1 MMDGPGTG
9 VPRGARGTD
18 GLSRA
23 EREEDGAPLDRYEV
37 VASVDD
43 LPEGALVPVTLSDGT
58 RICLFNHH
66 GTIGA
71 VDDTCTHAEFAM
83 SDGVLHP
90 DGTIECV
97 WHGARFHC
105 MTGAVCRGPAFDPLP
120 VHAVQVV
127 DGSVLVKRRAR

>member
-1 MMDGPGTG
+1 MTEGRPA
-9 VPRGARGTD
+9 PSAARGTD
-18 GLSRA
+18 GRSRA
-23 EREEDGAPLDRYEV
+23 ERGEEHVPLEQYDT

-43 LPEGALVPVTLSDGT
+43 LPEGALVPATLSDGT

-120 VHAVQVV
+120 VYAVQVV
-127 DGSVLVKRRAR
+127 DGSVRVKRRAR